1 MLARP
6 KLTSSNNARNYFEND
21 TYYLNN
27 EFEEGTFYGKL
38 KDELGL
44 KEFNLEDFDK
54 VLMGQNLKG
63 ENLLNLS
70 KKDFDEHGERKRAAC
85 DLTFSADKDI
95 SILYE
100 VSDDETKAKIREAFN
115 KSIDL
120 ALDYAE
126 ENYSYRKDR
135 NNRKG
140 EKAQSKMLFARFD
153 HSESRS
159 DDMHLH
165 VHALAMNM
173 IQDENGNWK
182 TVEYNQI
189 MENHQLLGQIQ
200 RNEFAKELQKMGVE
214 LEVSSVKNGTFK
226 SKNVEKEVRD
236 MFSTRSKEIKEE
248 MEKSGQHSYKASH
261 TAQKQTAKWKDKN
274 KDRDQIQ
281 KDNIAKLEE
290 AGADISKIKELKEIE
305 IRELSSE
312 KIVELAF
319 DDITDKKSVFKK
331 EDILKHSLKLSLL
344 SDVSIKEIETEFE
357 KYNDLICINEQKN
370 QYTTKEILE
379 KEEYIFS
386 QKEEKTFNITDDKEQ
401 IEDAIKE
408 FEEEKGFILKDGQR
422 DLANTVLNSD
432 SKFIIAQGVAG
443 AGKSTSLEI
452 VRKVAEKQ
460 GRNIV
465 ALAPTG
471 TATDNLASEAGIT
484 QNMTVAKFIQEQ
496 GAGIKDSLV
505 IVDEAGMMGL
515 RDTYELVKISKEN
528 NLKVVFSGD
537 ANQKKS
543 ISQGDIFPGMQRKG
557 FETVILAEGN
567 RQKNEKMQLA
577 VKNILDKNISD
588 GLNILKDT
596 TFEIKGD
603 ERLNAAMRRYLKD
616 KDNSLLIT
624 TTNNDRLK
632 LNEMIRNHL
641 VKTDEIKDSKEFD
654 LRETINLSDLEKR
667 SALHYKEMQK
677 VFLSKNIGSISAGR
691 EAVIKSVDLK
701 NNTITIEH
709 ITKAKKPRVI
719 TETIDLTNDG
729 NKLNLFEDRKKDLG
743 IGDKIIMKKNDKK
756 LGLSNGQTGTITNIE
771 KDKLTVQFDKKE
783 VTFDTKD
790 YKYINHAYAIT
801 DFASQ
806 GKTTDHVIAVANSQ
820 AASFNDFYTQITRA
834 KYEATIITDD
844 KEELQKR
851 AALDS
856 LKLNASELMKK
867 EKDMRLTQET
877 AQKATQKISE
887 EQEARREQ
895 QTQAYENQK
904 EINKKNE
911 AEVSN
916 EKDETSFIEKIDKA
930 SDLYEK
936 VEFVKDHLSPDSDIS
951 KIIQDVDSLN
961 VAEEMIKDYG
971 MKNLD
976 KESIT
981 SFKNIASSVL
991 DQVTENPA
999 LSFNM
1004 VMKEA
1009 VKFASKTFE
1018 KQMGKTFENT
1028 M

>member
-44 KEFNLEDFDK
+44 KDFNLEDFDK
-54 VLMGQNLKG
+54 VLMGQNLEG

-70 KKDFDEHGERKRAAC
+70 KKDFDENGERKRAAC

-100 VSDDETKAKIREAFN
+100 VSDEKTKAKIREAFN
-115 KSIDL
+115 KSIDS
-120 ALDYAE
+120 ALDFAE

-214 LEVSSVKNGTFK
+214 LEISSVKNGTFK

-236 MFSTRSKEIKEE
+236 MFSTRSKEIQKE
-248 MEKSGQHSYKASH
+248 MEKSGQHSYKATH

-274 KDRDQIQ
+274 KDRAQIQ

-290 AGADISKIKELKEIE
+290 AGADISKIKKLKEIE

-319 DDITDKKSVFKK
+319 DDITDKMSVFKK

-344 SDVSIKEIETEFE
+344 SDISINELEVEFE
-357 KYNDLICINEQKN
+357 KYSDLICINEQKN

-379 KEEYIFS
+379 KEEFIFS

-401 IEDAIKE
+401 IESAIKE
-408 FEEEKGFILKDGQR
+408 FEDEKGFSLKDGQR
-422 DLANTVLNSD
+422 DLANTVLSSD
-432 SKFIIAQGVAG
+432 NQFIIAQGVAG

-452 VRKVAEKQ
+452 VRKVSEEQ
-460 GRNIV
+460 GINIV

-471 TATDNLASEAGIT
+471 TATDNLAKEAGIT

-496 GAGIKDSLV
+496 GADIKDSLV

-515 RDTYELVKISKEN
+515 RDTYELVKIAKEN

-596 TFEIKGD
+596 TYEIKGD

-616 KDNSLLIT
+616 KDKSLLIT
-624 TTNNDRLK
+624 TTNSDRVK

-641 VKTDEIKDSKEFD
+641 VKTEQITNSKEFD

-667 SALHYKEMQK
+667 SALHYKEKQK

-691 EAVIKSVDLK
+691 EAVIKSIDLK

-709 ITKAKKPRVI
+709 FTNAKKPKRIVEEVNL
-719 TETIDLTNDG
+719 TEDG
-729 NKLNLFEDRKKDLG
+729 NKLNLFEDRRKDLG

-783 VTFDTKD
+783 ITFSTKD

-856 LKLNASELMKK
+856 QKLNASELIKK
-867 EKDMRLTQET
+867 EKDMKLTQEL
-877 AQKATQKISE
+877 AKE
-887 EQEARREQ
+887 EQEARKEQ
-895 QTQAYENQK
+895 QIQAYENQK

-911 AEVSN
+911 VKVSN

-951 KIIQDVDSLN
+951 KIIQDKDTLN

-976 KESIT
+976 KESI
-981 SFKNIASSVL
+981 SNFKKIASNVL
-991 DQVTENPA
+991 EQITENPT

-1009 VKFASKTFE
+1009 VKYASKTFE